1 MRVLR
6 LLILLL
12 AAVVIVVAVKP
23 VRVAAQTVVL
33 LPSLMDAD
41 VRPLEW
47 LTGEPTVLSLPY
59 RGERSLDLAD
69 LWLPSSATAERP
81 VGGVLLVFG
90 VNNVGRDHPAIRRV
104 AGALA
109 RSGVAVMVPDS
120 AVLLEGRLE
129 AGEVDGIVRAFE
141 ALRDRPEI
149 DASRVGMAGFSAG
162 GSLALLAAA
171 DPRIAADVR
180 YVNAFGAFADARDY
194 VAELAAHA
202 YPLGGREVQW
212 PPTRLALE
220 GFPKLV
226 LNEVRSARDRRLLS
240 ETLEASLASGTRP
253 AFDPDVAR
261 RLGPRARSFYRL
273 LVAPDLATARAAVAR
288 LPADTRATL
297 AALSPVRHLR
307 GIEAPVHLMHERDDH
322 HVPYVESRRLAE
334 ALQGR
339 DLLVRYTEFRL
350 FTHVQPDDLDP
361 LAAAPELWKLLW
373 HVHALMTE
381 TVA

>member
-6 LLILLL
+6 LLVLLL

-47 LTGEPTVLSLPY
+47 LTGEPTVLSVPY
-59 RGERSLDLAD
+59 RGERPRDLAD
-69 LWLPSSATAERP
+69 LWLPSNATAQRP
-81 VGGVLLVFG
+81 VGAVLLVFG

-141 ALRDRPEI
+141 VLRDRPEV

-171 DPRIAADVR
+171 DPRIAGDIC

-202 YPLGGREVQW
+202 YALGGREVQW
-212 PPTRLALE
+212 RPTRLALE
-220 GFPKLV
+220 GFPRLV
-226 LNEVRSARDRRLLS
+226 LHEVRSARDRRLLS
-240 ETLEASLASGTRP
+240 GALEASLASGAHP
-253 AFDPDVAR
+253 ALDRDLAR
-261 RLGPRARSFYRL
+261 RLGTRGRAFYRL
-273 LVAPDLATARAAVAR
+273 LVAPDLAAARAAVGK
-288 LPADTRATL
+288 LPADTRTTL
-297 AALSPVRHLR
+297 AALSPVEHLQ
-307 GIEAPVHLMHERDDH
+307 GIKAPVHLMHERDDH
-322 HVPYVESRRLAE
+322 HVPYTESRRLAE
-334 ALQGR
+334 ALEGR

-350 FTHVQPDDLDP
+350 FTHVQPADLDP
-361 LAAAPELWKLLW
+361 LAAAPELWKLFW

-381 TVA
+381 TVP